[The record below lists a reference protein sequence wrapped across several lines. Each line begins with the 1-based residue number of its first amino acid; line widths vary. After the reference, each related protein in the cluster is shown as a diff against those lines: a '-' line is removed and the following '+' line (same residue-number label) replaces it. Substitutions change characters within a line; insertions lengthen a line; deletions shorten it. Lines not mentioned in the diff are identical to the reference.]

1 MKVIMF
7 VVDVDVS
14 VGFFVT
20 TALPVLLK
28 PSGVPERTLGFLLK
42 PSLGFPLSYWV
53 CDFGFQVYC

>member
-1 MKVIMF
+1 MF
-7 VVDVDVS
+7 VVDVS

-20 TALPVLLK
+20 TALPVAVEAIGCARK
-28 PSGVPERTLGFLLK
+28 DIGFSVKK